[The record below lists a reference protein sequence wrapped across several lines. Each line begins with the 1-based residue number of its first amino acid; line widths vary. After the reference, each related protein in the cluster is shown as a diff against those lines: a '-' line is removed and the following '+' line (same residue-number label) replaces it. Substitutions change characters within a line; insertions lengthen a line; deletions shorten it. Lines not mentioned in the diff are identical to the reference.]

1 MFTTSHFIWIGIS
14 IFLIV
19 IVSLLLIRYKCP
31 SKKLLTVCLG
41 FSVLCEIVKTLSNM
55 VETDLYTNMS
65 VPVKILPVSSL
76 PLQLCS
82 LQIFFFFYLF
92 FGKNE
97 KLKADL
103 NCFMCMCML
112 VGAPFAILLPN
123 SSTSFTNPVAYQFFL
138 YHAMII
144 IYAIYQIKTH
154 QVTYTMRNL
163 KINLGLLGVLTI
175 CSIWINSIFAATGHP
190 TNFFY
195 TMCPPAD
202 HLPYLN
208 MNQCWEMYLLKL
220 VLLGLVLSLIYHAP
234 FLLKKKKAT
243 SNILVKSASER

>member
-1 MFTTSHFIWIGIS
+1 MFTTSHFIWMGIS
-14 IFLIV
+14 ILLIV
-19 IVSLLLIRYKCP
+19 LVSYLLIRYQCP
-31 SKKLLTVCLG
+31 GKKLLTVCLVL
-41 FSVLCEIVKTLSNM
+41 SVLCEIVKTLSNM
-55 VETDLYTNMS
+55 VETDLFTNMS

-92 FGKNE
+92 FSKNE
-97 KLKADL
+97 RRKADI

-123 SSTSFTNPVAYQFFL
+123 NSTSFTNPVSYQFFL

-163 KINLGLLGVLTI
+163 KIDLGLLGVLTI
-175 CSIWINSIFAATGHP
+175 CSIWIHSLFL
-190 TNFFY
+190 Y

-208 MNQCWEMYLLKL
+208 MNQGWEMYLLKL
-220 VLLGLVLSLIYHAP
+220 ALLGLVLTLIYHAP

-243 SNILVKSASER
+243 SNIVVKSASER

>member
-1 MFTTSHFIWIGIS
+1 
-14 IFLIV
+14 
-19 IVSLLLIRYKCP
+19 
-31 SKKLLTVCLG
+31 
-41 FSVLCEIVKTLSNM
+41 
-55 VETDLYTNMS
+55 MS

-163 KINLGLLGVLTI
+163 KIDLGLLGVLTI

-202 HLPYLN
+202 HLPEY
-208 MNQCWEMYLLKL
+208 ES
-220 VLLGLVLSLIYHAP
+220 VLGNVSPEARAAWTGIEP
-234 FLLKKKKAT
+234 DISCTFPLKKEESYFQYFSK
-243 SNILVKSASER
+243 IRF